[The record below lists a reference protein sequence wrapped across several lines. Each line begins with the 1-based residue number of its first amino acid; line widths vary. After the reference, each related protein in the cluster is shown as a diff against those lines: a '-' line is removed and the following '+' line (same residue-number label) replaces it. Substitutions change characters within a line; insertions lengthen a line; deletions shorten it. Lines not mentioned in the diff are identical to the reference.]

1 MLHGVEADGAKMQ
14 RVFDSTGYFRDGEGL
29 HQPQH
34 LHVLPAAVF
43 LQPCLQETAQR
54 GEALRQ
60 LPAGQRCGLIQ
71 RACLLLDQ
79 RQVMQRIED
88 HRLAF
93 VTALVPAITSLP

>member
-1 MLHGVEADGAKMQ
+1 MVPRCSAS
-14 RVFDSTGYFRDGEGL
+14 STASSYFREGEGL

-34 LHVLPAAVF
+34 LHILAAAVF
-43 LQPCLQETAQR
+43 LQPRFQETAQR

-71 RACLLLDQ
+71 SACLLLDQ
-79 RQVMQRIED
+79 RQIMQRIED

-93 VTALVPAITSLP
+93 ITALVPGNHVARHR